1 MKKNIV
7 LIILVLLS
15 LIGYSQTD
23 LKKSEV
29 KTTDEEYEFLT
40 EHYTK
45 ENNFELLD
53 GYELKPFGFFDYE
66 KYRCESK
73 FLVESKTK
81 NVKALLFIITKEK
94 ENDDKVRYLCLPINN
109 EELFKKFKHKSE
121 KVGLTMYEMVNYFS
135 ELMISTYFEQQYNSN
150 NKDIKT
156 TEKEYEFLTQNYS
169 TINNNYILNGY
180 ELNPFIEETIEEKYI
195 YNYKLLVESN
205 TKYVKAVLITIT
217 KLKSGDN
224 KIKYLCM
231 PLNNKELN
239 KNYVKASV
247 NLGVNIGY
255 FFDLANISVASKI
268 LDHRYNAK

>member
-1 MKKNIV
+1 MKKSIV
-7 LIILVLLS
+7 LSILLS
-15 LIGYSQTD
+15 FNLIGYTQSD
-23 LKKSEV
+23 LKKSDV

-40 EHYTK
+40 EHYSK

-53 GYELKPFGFFDYE
+53 GYELKSFGFFDYE
-66 KYRCESK
+66 KYRCEAK
-73 FLVESKTK
+73 FLVESKFK
-81 NVKALLFIITKEK
+81 NVKALLYIISKVK

-109 EELFKKFKHKSE
+109 EELFKKFTLKSE
-121 KVGLTMYEMVNYFS
+121 NIGLTMNEMLNYFS
-135 ELMISTYFEQQYNSN
+135 ELMISNHLEQQYNLN

-156 TEKEYEFLTQNYS
+156 TEEEYEFLTQKYSNVNKNY
-169 TINNNYILNGY
+169 LLKGY
-180 ELNPFIEETIEEKYI
+180 ELKPFIEETIEEKYI

-255 FFDLANISVASKI
+255 FFDLTNFSIASKI
-268 LDHRYNAK
+268 LDNRYNVK

>member
-1 MKKNIV
+1 MKKSIV
-7 LIILVLLS
+7 LSILLS
-15 LIGYSQTD
+15 FNLIGYTQSD
-23 LKKSEV
+23 LKKSDV

-40 EHYTK
+40 EHYSK

-53 GYELKPFGFFDYE
+53 GYELKSFGFFDYE
-66 KYRCESK
+66 KYRCEAK
-73 FLVESKTK
+73 FLVESKFK
-81 NVKALLFIITKEK
+81 NVKALLYIISKVK

-109 EELFKKFKHKSE
+109 EELFKKFTLKSE
-121 KVGLTMYEMVNYFS
+121 NIGLTMNEMLNYFS
-135 ELMISTYFEQQYNSN
+135 ELMISNHLEQQYNLN

-156 TEKEYEFLTQNYS
+156 TEEEYEFLTQKYSNVNKNY
-169 TINNNYILNGY
+169 LLKGY
-180 ELNPFIEETIEEKYI
+180 ELKPFIEETIEEKYI

-255 FFDLANISVASKI
+255 FFDLANFSIASKI
-268 LDHRYNAK
+268 LDNRYNVK

>member
-1 MKKNIV
+1 MKKIV
-7 LIILVLLS
+7 SIIILFIT
-15 LIGYSQTD
+15 LISYAQND
-23 LKKSEV
+23 FKKSEV

-53 GYELKPFGFFDYE
+53 GYELKSFGFFDYE
-66 KYRCESK
+66 KYRCEAK

-81 NVKALLFIITKEK
+81 NVKALLYIITKEK
-94 ENDDKVRYLCLPINN
+94 ENEDKVRYLCLPINN
-109 EELFKKFKHKSE
+109 EELFKKFTLKSE
-121 KVGLTMYEMVNYFS
+121 KIGLTMNEMLNYFS
-135 ELMISTYFEQQYNSN
+135 ELMISSHLEQQYNLN

-156 TEKEYEFLTQNYS
+156 TEEEYEFLTQKYS
-169 TINNNYILNGY
+169 IVNNNYLLNGY
-180 ELNPFIEETIEEKYI
+180 ELKPFIEETIQEKYI
-195 YNYKLLVESN
+195 YNYELLVESN
-205 TKYVKAVLITIT
+205 TKNVKAVLITIT

-255 FFDLANISVASKI
+255 YFDLANFSIASKI
-268 LDHRYNAK
+268 LDNRYNVN